1 MNKHE
6 VTLANGS
13 KLHVEIKEV
22 KGGVS
27 VAQRVVAANGTA
39 PLSTHVTCTCG
50 SGADAKTVSKDCP
63 NAGNT
68 CDCSDPANP
77 KITCS

>member
-1 MNKHE
+1 MEKHE
-6 VTLANGS
+6 ATLANGS
-13 KLHVEIKEV
+13 KVQVEITEV

-27 VAQRVVAANGTA
+27 VVHRVIAADGTA

-50 SGADAKTVSKDCP
+50 SGSSAKTVSKDCP
-63 NAGNT
+63 KEGNT

-77 KITCS
+77 KITCA